1 MIFQNSAEVTAWP
14 ERMALTLFFVVVL
27 GLIYF
32 AMRKNW
38 QKKSQQDSYLVDP
51 QNISQRKEMIS
62 YFGTY
67 IATTYANDWLHRVHA
82 HGLALPSKAQLKFFE
97 DGIGLQLAS
106 KDFFIPFE
114 DIISLSS
121 THALAGKVFETD
133 GLIAIT
139 WKLGEVA
146 VVSGFRTERTSDHLE
161 ILTRGAK
168 IG

>member
-1 MIFQNSAEVTAWP
+1 
-14 ERMALTLFFVVVL
+14 MALTLFFVVVL

-38 QKKSQQDSYLVDP
+38 EKKSQQDSYLVDP

-82 HGLALPSKAQLKFFE
+82 HGLALTSKAQLKFFE